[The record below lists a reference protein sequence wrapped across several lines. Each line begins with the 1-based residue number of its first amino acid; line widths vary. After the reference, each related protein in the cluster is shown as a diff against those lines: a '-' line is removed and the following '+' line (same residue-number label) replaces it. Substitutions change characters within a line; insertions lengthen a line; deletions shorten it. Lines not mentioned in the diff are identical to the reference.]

1 MLLAQSGLPT
11 VLTMKNA
18 IDVPL
23 TTVTIATQ
31 LDFAR
36 TAVLLT
42 TDSLTLLPTDAFQK
56 AGTMMMEVILLH
68 LLAFLLV

>member
-11 VLTMKNA
+11 ALTMNSA
-18 IDVPL
+18 MHVPHM
-23 TTVTIATQ
+23 TVTTATQ
-31 LDFAR
+31 LDFAL
-36 TAVLLT
+36 TAALLT